1 MTRWLPYPLLTVSL
15 LVMWLLLNGLS
26 TGHLLLGSL
35 IAIGAARTMA
45 ALQPS
50 KPHVRRWDS
59 VLRLVAIVGVDVIRS
74 NIAVGR
80 IIAEGPDRPGQ
91 PGFLVVP
98 LAIRDR
104 TALAILSCILT
115 ATPGTAWLEYRSR
128 RDTLLLHILD
138 IGEEQDWIDLIKKR
152 YEPLLLEI
160 FE

>member
-1 MTRWLPYPLLTVSL
+1 MTRWLPYPVLTASL
-15 LVMWLLLNGLS
+15 LVMWLLLNGVS
-26 TGHLLLGSL
+26 AGHLLLGTVL
-35 IAIGAARTMA
+35 AIGAARTMA

-50 KPHVRRWDS
+50 KPRVRRWDS
-59 VLRLVAIVGVDVIRS
+59 VVRLVAIVFVDLVRS

-80 IIAEGPDRPGQ
+80 IIIEGPDRPGQ

-98 LAIRDR
+98 LALNDR
-104 TALAILSCILT
+104 TALAVLACILT

-128 RDTLLLHILD
+128 RDTLLLHVLD
-138 IGEEQDWIDLIKKR
+138 LGEEQDWIDLIKKR